1 MNSEFPYGQDDD
13 DVPFEE
19 KDRIWNLLYERISA
33 AVDKQQN
40 FALIFSGLIK
50 EKDAA
55 REGYSAIITD
65 DQYEL
70 LLQNFLMWSESLER
84 YEKCEEINR
93 TIKKLK
99 QWIKKN

>member
-1 MNSEFPYGQDDD
+1 MNSEFSYGQDDD

-19 KDRIWNLLYERISA
+19 KDRIWNLIYEKVSA

-40 FALIFSGLIK
+40 FAILFSGLIK
-50 EKDAA
+50 EKNDAG
-55 REGYSAIITD
+55 EGYSAIITD

-84 YEKCEEINR
+84 YEKCEEINK

-99 QWIKKN
+99 K

>member
-1 MNSEFPYGQDDD
+1 MNSEFTYGQDDE

-19 KDRIWNLLYERISA
+19 KDRIWNLIYEKVSA

-40 FALIFSGLIK
+40 FAILFSGMIK

-70 LLQNFLMWSESLER
+70 LLQNFLMWSEGLER

-99 QWIKKN
+99 K

>member
-1 MNSEFPYGQDDD
+1 MNSEFTYSQEDD

-19 KDRIWNLLYERISA
+19 KDKIWNLIYEKISA

-40 FALIFSGLIK
+40 FAIFFSGIIK
-50 EKDAA
+50 EKDDVG
-55 REGYSAIITD
+55 ENYSAIITE

-84 YEKCEEINR
+84 YEKCEEINK

-99 QWIKKN
+99 K

>member
-1 MNSEFPYGQDDD
+1 LNSEFAYGQDDD

-19 KDRIWNLLYERISA
+19 KDRIWNLIYEKVSA

-40 FALIFSGLIK
+40 FAILFSGLIK

-70 LLQNFLMWSESLER
+70 LLQNFLMWSEGLER

-93 TIKKLK
+93 TIKK
-99 QWIKKN
+99 IKK

>member
-1 MNSEFPYGQDDD
+1 LNSEFPSGQGDE

-19 KDRIWNLLYERISA
+19 KDRIWNLIYEKVSA
-33 AVDKQQN
+33 AVDKHQN
-40 FALIFSGLIK
+40 FAILFSGLIK
-50 EKDAA
+50 EKEDAG
-55 REGYSAIITD
+55 EGYSAIITE

-93 TIKKLK
+93 TIKK
-99 QWIKKN
+99 IKK

>member
-13 DVPFEE
+13 DVTFEE
-19 KDRIWNLLYERISA
+19 KDRIWNLIYDKISS
-33 AVDKQQN
+33 AVDNQQN
-40 FALIFSGLIK
+40 FAILFSGMIK

-99 QWIKKN
+99 Q

>member
-1 MNSEFPYGQDDD
+1 LNPEFLYGQDDD

-19 KDRIWNLLYERISA
+19 KDRIWNLIYEKVSA

-40 FALIFSGLIK
+40 FAILFSGMIK
-50 EKDAA
+50 EKDSA

-70 LLQNFLMWSESLER
+70 LLQNFLMWSEGLER

-93 TIKKLK
+93 TIKK
-99 QWIKKN
+99 IKK

>member
-19 KDRIWNLLYERISA
+19 KDRIWNLIYEKVSA

-40 FALIFSGLIK
+40 FAILFSGLIK

-70 LLQNFLMWSESLER
+70 LLQNFLMWSEGLER

-99 QWIKKN
+99 K